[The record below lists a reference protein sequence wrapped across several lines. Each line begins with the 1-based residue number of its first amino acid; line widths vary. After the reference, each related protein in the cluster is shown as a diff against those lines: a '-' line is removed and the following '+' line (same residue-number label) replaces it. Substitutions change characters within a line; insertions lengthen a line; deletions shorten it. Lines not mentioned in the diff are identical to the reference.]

1 MPLKINPSNFM
12 KKFIPAFFLL
22 IISPV
27 LTSQIISE
35 ELVKKHLYSLSSDL
49 MEGRKAGTEGI
60 EKAAQYIENEFKR
73 IGLKKFKNLETYRQ
87 VFKNKDLSLFNIIGF
102 LEGKSKKD
110 ELIVISAHYDH
121 LGIKKSGEGDVIF
134 NGANDNASGVAAVLA
149 LAEYLSEKNYNER
162 SVLFVAFTAE
172 EMGLIGSNYFGKNI
186 NPSRLTLH
194 LM

>member
-1 MPLKINPSNFM
+1 M

-22 IISPV
+22 IVSPV

-87 VFKNKDLSLFNIIGF
+87 VFKNKDLSLFNII
-102 LEGKSKKD
+102 
-110 ELIVISAHYDH
+110 
-121 LGIKKSGEGDVIF
+121 
-134 NGANDNASGVAAVLA
+134 AS
-149 LAEYLSEKNYNER
+149 
-162 SVLFVAFTAE
+162 
-172 EMGLIGSNYFGKNI
+172 
-186 NPSRLTLH
+186 
-194 LM
+194 